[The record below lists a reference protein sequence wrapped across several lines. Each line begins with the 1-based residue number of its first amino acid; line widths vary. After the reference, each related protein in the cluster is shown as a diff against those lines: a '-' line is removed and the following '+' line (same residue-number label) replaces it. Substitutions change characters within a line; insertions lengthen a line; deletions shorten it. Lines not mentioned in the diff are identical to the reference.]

1 MAAAA
6 VLAVAASPAS
16 GSVTLGQVGPPM
28 VGPCEGFDVLQ
39 ETVSV
44 GNSYT
49 VPGTGTITQWSTYGN
64 SSPGP
69 PQLKLKIFRL
79 IAPPATYQ
87 VVGHAGPQ
95 SVTGTGTAGNT
106 FPANIR
112 VQAGDLLGLN
122 GTSWCILASDG
133 GRQVQYMG
141 DLADGSSAPFTTP
154 ANRRLDM
161 QATFVPDNDFGVA
174 RTTRDKKR
182 GTATLV
188 FDLPNPGQLA
198 GRGKGAK
205 VTVTSPKT
213 QGSVPAPGSGP
224 SQLLVKATGKRRV
237 KLNDSGKV
245 KVGLVVTYTPTGGDP
260 RTKALKVKLKKK
272 L

>member
-1 MAAAA
+1 
-6 VLAVAASPAS
+6 
-16 GSVTLGQVGPPM
+16 M

-64 SSPGP
+64 SSPGS

-79 IAPPATYQ
+79 IAPPAIYL
-87 VVGHAGPQ
+87 VVGHAGPRT
-95 SVTGTGTAGNT
+95 VTGTGTAANT

-112 VQAGDLLGLN
+112 VQAGDLLGVN
-122 GTSWCILASDG
+122 GAGSWCILASDG
-133 GRQVQYMG
+133 GRQVQYNG
-141 DLADGSSAPFTTP
+141 DLADGASAPFTTP
-154 ANRRLDM
+154 ANRRLNV
-161 QATFVPDNDFGVA
+161 QATFVPDNNFGLA
-174 RTTRDKKR
+174 RTTRNKKR

-205 VTVTSPKT
+205 VTVTSPTT

-224 SQLLVKATGKRRV
+224 SQLLVKPTGKKRV

-245 KVGLVVTYTPTGGDP
+245 KVSVSATYTPTGGDP
-260 RTKALKVKLKKK
+260 RTKSLKVTLKKK
-272 L
+272 I